1 MREHYT
7 PKNKHLTLKE
17 RQLIEAWI
25 NEEKVIVASLRCGY
39 NIFFR
44 QGIKR

>member
-1 MREHYT
+1 MQEHYT

-25 NEEKVIVASLRCGY
+25 NEGKSNRCKSPVRVS
-39 NIFFR
+39 NIFQAR
-44 QGIKR
+44 D